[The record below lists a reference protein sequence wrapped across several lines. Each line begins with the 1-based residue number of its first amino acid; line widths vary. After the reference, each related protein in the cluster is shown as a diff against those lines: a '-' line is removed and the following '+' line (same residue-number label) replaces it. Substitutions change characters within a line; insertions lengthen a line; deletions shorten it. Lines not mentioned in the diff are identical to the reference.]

1 MENPPP
7 LDAALIQWLQDVGD
21 RGLFITDTSLVV
33 FRWNQWLA
41 AQTGRAETDAIGRQL
56 FDLYPTLPE
65 RGFDH
70 YYREALAGGVRILS
84 ERFHHHLLPINRN
97 LHGAG
102 VTEMAQTA
110 RIEPLW
116 SRGVIVGTITLIEDV
131 TERVVTER
139 ELRNQIAASE
149 QARELAEQA
158 SRLKDDFL
166 ATLSHEIRTPLN
178 AVMGWARILR
188 TEDSPRAR
196 SRALDIIERNALSQL
211 RLVED
216 LLDMSRILSGKLQ
229 LVAGQVDLGEVVR
242 SAVEVVVPTALAKR
256 VTMTT
261 TCEADLPAVSGDAD
275 RLQQVV
281 WNLASNAVKFTGA
294 GGAVTIDLARADDHL
309 RLTIRDTGEGI
320 ALDFLPHVFDRF
332 RQQDASPSRRHGGLG
347 LGLALVRQIVELH
360 GGRVGAESAG
370 PGRGATF
377 WITLPVSVDQR
388 IDPPVAV
395 ESGPVTLEGISVLI
409 VDDDDDAREMML
421 ALLGHYG
428 AHVRGV
434 ASAEAALAELAK
446 NPDDT
451 DVLVSDVGMA
461 DMDGYA
467 LIRRIRSMP
476 DETARMVPAIAV
488 TAYANTDD
496 RVRALVAGYQTHVSK
511 PVDAGVLATSI
522 ANLVK
527 GKISPRSA

>member
-1 MENPPP
+1 MESHPP
-7 LDAALIQWLQDVGD
+7 LDAAMVQWLQKSAD
-21 RGLFITDTSLVV
+21 RGLFITDTNLVV
-33 FRWNQWLA
+33 RRWNQWLA
-41 AQTGRAETDAIGRQL
+41 VQTGRAASDALGQPL
-56 FDLYPTLPE
+56 FDLYPSLPE

-70 YYREALAGGVRILS
+70 YYREALAGSVRVLS
-84 ERFHHHLLPINRN
+84 ERFHRYLLPISRN

-102 VTEMAQTA
+102 VTGMAQTA

-116 SRGVIVGTITLIEDV
+116 NNGCIVGTVTLIDDV
-131 TERVVTER
+131 TERVVTQR
-139 ELRNQIAASE
+139 ELRNQIASSD
-149 QARELAEQA
+149 QARALAEHA

-166 ATLSHEIRTPLN
+166 ATLSHEIRAPLN
-178 AVMGWARILR
+178 AVIGWARILH

-196 SRALDIIERNALSQL
+196 SRALEIIERNALSQL

-216 LLDMSRILSGKLQ
+216 LLDMSRILCGKLQ
-229 LVAGQVDLGEVVR
+229 LVTDRVELSDVVKG
-242 SAVEVVVPTALAKR
+242 AVEVIVPTAFAKR
-256 VTMTT
+256 ITMTT
-261 TCEADLPAVSGDAD
+261 TCEPNLPAVTGDAD

-281 WNLASNAVKFTGA
+281 WNLASNAVKFTAA
-294 GGAVTIDLARADDHL
+294 GGTVSIHLARSGHHV

-360 GGRVGAESAG
+360 GGCVGAESLG
-370 PGRGATF
+370 PGHGATF
-377 WITLPVSVDQR
+377 WITLP
-388 IDPPVAV
+388 
-395 ESGPVTLEGISVLI
+395 ISVAAEASAPVNGDARPITLGGVSILI
-409 VDDDDDAREMML
+409 VDDDDHAREMML

-428 AHVRGV
+428 ARVRGV
-434 ASAEAALAELAK
+434 SSAAEALAEL
-446 NPDDT
+446 T
-451 DVLVSDVGMA
+451 DNAIETHVLVSGVGMP

-467 LIRRIRSMP
+467 LIRRIRSLP
-476 DETARMVPAIAV
+476 EEAVRMIPAIAV
-488 TAYANTDD
+488 TTCANTDD

-522 ANLVK
+522 ASLVK